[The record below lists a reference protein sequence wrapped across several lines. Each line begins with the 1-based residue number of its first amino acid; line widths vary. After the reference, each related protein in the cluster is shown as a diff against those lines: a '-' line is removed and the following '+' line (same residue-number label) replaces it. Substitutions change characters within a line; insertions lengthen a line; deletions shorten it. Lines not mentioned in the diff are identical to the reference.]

1 MIKIIFFDF
10 DGTISDAKK
19 LALSTLIEVL
29 EEHKYKFNRKKLDKA
44 LGDKMEI
51 IFRQLKIPTNHLQQI
66 RKEFYKEIT
75 KHVNKLSL
83 CKPVSPLY
91 KLNKKYRFIVVTNSE
106 SKFMLASAKKLMV
119 KGLFSEIYGA
129 EKFKSK
135 DLALKMLF
143 KKHNIKPGE
152 AVYIG
157 DRYSDII
164 FAKRAGCH
172 SIAIHN
178 KCSWSTL
185 KEVKK
190 ERPDFIIKNFSQ
202 LAGVLKK
209 LNNYSICK
217 TSSNFPSSFSGRRL
231 VAQ

>member
-19 LALSTLIEVL
+19 LALDTLIKVL
-29 EEHKYKFNRKKLDKA
+29 VRHKYKFDRKKLDKA

-51 IFRQLKIPTNHLQQI
+51 IFNQLKIPTNHLQQI
-66 RKEFYKEIT
+66 RKEFYRELIS
-75 KHVNKLSL
+75 HVDRLSL
-83 CKPVSPLY
+83 CKPVKPLY
-91 KLNKKYRFIVVTNSE
+91 KLRDKYRFIVVTNSE
-106 SKFMLASAKKLMV
+106 SKFMIASAKRLMV
-119 KGLFSEIYGA
+119 KDLFREIYGA

-143 KKHNIKPGE
+143 RKHKISGKE

-157 DRYSDII
+157 DRYSDIR
-164 FAKRAGCH
+164 FAKKAGCH

-190 ERPDFIIKNFSQ
+190 EKPEFIINNF
-202 LAGVLKK
+202 LELEEVLNE
-209 LNNYSICK
+209 LN
-217 TSSNFPSSFSGRRL
+217 RE
-231 VAQ
+231 